1 MVGTVEDQSRPVVLG
16 VHEIADHRAGIVH
29 VDNDCLVTIEGGR
42 IDLGVNSTDLCKAL
56 VQSPDI
62 VRSPEDTDDLAGI
75 VDGERKRSGR
85 YRVGVVDRVVDAIL
99 VSKSVIAAAV

>member
-29 VDNDCLVTIEGGR
+29 VDNDCLITIEPGGR
-42 IDLGVNSTDLCKAL
+42 IDLGVTSADLCKAL

-85 YRVGVVDRVVDAIL
+85 YRVGVVDRLVDAIL
-99 VSKSVIAAAV
+99 VSKSV